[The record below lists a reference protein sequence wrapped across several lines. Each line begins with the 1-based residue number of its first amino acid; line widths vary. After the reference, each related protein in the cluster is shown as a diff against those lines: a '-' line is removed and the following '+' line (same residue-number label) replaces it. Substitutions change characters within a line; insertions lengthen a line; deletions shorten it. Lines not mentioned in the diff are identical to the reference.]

1 MKACDAGEGRTNV
14 DWEYMAKI
22 LPLYGK
28 AAVLTVRIGVLG
40 IFFAI
45 LTGLLCSVIR
55 QKRLPVLRQLTSV
68 YIELSRNTPLL
79 VQLFFIY
86 YGLPKIGIR
95 TDPETCGI
103 AGLAFLG
110 GSYMAEAFRSGLE
123 AVGKIQHES
132 ALSLGLTGMQ
142 AFRYVI
148 LPQAFAI
155 SFPGITANVI
165 FLLKETSVF
174 SAISLM
180 DLMFTAK
187 DQIGL
192 YYKTT
197 ECLALLVVFYL
208 VILLP
213 VSLLGSLIERRIRHA
228 EFGT

>member
-1 MKACDAGEGRTNV
+1 
-14 DWEYMAKI
+14 MAKI

-40 IFFAI
+40 IIFAM
-45 LTGLLCSVIR
+45 LVGLVCSVVR
-55 QKRLPVLRQLTSV
+55 QMKIPVLKQLASV

-86 YGLPKIGIR
+86 YGLPKIGIK
-95 TDPETCGI
+95 TDPETCGV

-132 ALSLGLTGMQ
+132 ALSLGLTALQ
-142 AFRYVI
+142 TFRYVI

-155 SFPGITANVI
+155 SIPGITANVI

-197 ECLALLVVFYL
+197 ECLVLLVVFYL
-208 VILLP
+208 LILLP
-213 VSLLGSLIERRIRHA
+213 VSLLGSLLERRVRYA
-228 EFGT
+228 EFGA

>member
-1 MKACDAGEGRTNV
+1 M

-40 IFFAI
+40 ILFAM
-45 LTGLLCSVIR
+45 LVGLLCSVVR
-55 QKRLPVLRQLTSV
+55 QMKIPVLKQLASV
-68 YIELSRNTPLL
+68 YIEFSRNTPLL

-86 YGLPKIGIR
+86 YGLPKIGIK
-95 TDPETCGI
+95 TDPETCGV

-132 ALSLGLTGMQ
+132 ALSLGLTGLQ
-142 AFRYVI
+142 TFRYVI

-155 SFPGITANVI
+155 SIPGITANVI

-197 ECLALLVVFYL
+197 ECLVLLVVFYL
-208 VILLP
+208 LILLP
-213 VSLLGSLIERRIRHA
+213 VSLLGSLLERRVRHA

>member
-1 MKACDAGEGRTNV
+1 M
-14 DWEYMAKI
+14 DWEYVAKI

-28 AAVLTVRIGVLG
+28 AAWLTVRIGMLG
-40 IFFAI
+40 IFFAV
-45 LTGLLCSVIR
+45 LGGLLCAVIR
-55 QKRLPVLRQLTSV
+55 QMKLPVLRQLTSV
-68 YIELSRNTPLL
+68 YIEISRNTPLL

-95 TDPETCGI
+95 TNAETCGI

-110 GSYMAEAFRSGLE
+110 GSYMAETFRSGLE

-132 ALSLGLTGMQ
+132 ALSLGLTGLQ
-142 AFRYVI
+142 TFRYVV

-192 YYKTT
+192 YYRTS
-197 ECLALLVVFYL
+197 ECLALLVLFYL

-213 VSLLGSLIERRIRHA
+213 VSFLGSLIERRIRHA

>member
-1 MKACDAGEGRTNV
+1 M
-14 DWEYMAKI
+14 DWEYVAKI

-40 IFFAI
+40 ILFAI
-45 LTGLLCSVIR
+45 LVGLLCSVVR
-55 QKRLPVLRQLTSV
+55 QMKIPVLKQLASV

-86 YGLPKIGIR
+86 YGLPKIGIK
-95 TDPETCGI
+95 TDPETCGV

-132 ALSLGLTGMQ
+132 ALSLGLTGLQ
-142 AFRYVI
+142 TFRYVI

-155 SFPGITANVI
+155 SIPGITANVI

-197 ECLALLVVFYL
+197 ECLVLLVVFYL
-208 VILLP
+208 LILLP
-213 VSLLGSLIERRIRHA
+213 VSLLGSLLERRVRHA

>member
-1 MKACDAGEGRTNV
+1 M
-14 DWEYMAKI
+14 DWEYVAKI

-45 LTGLLCSVIR
+45 LVGLLCSVIR
-55 QKRLPVLRQLTSV
+55 QMKIPVLKQLASV

-192 YYKTT
+192 YYRTT
-197 ECLALLVVFYL
+197 ECLALLVLFYL

-213 VSLLGSLIERRIRHA
+213 VSLLGSLIERRLRHA

>member
-1 MKACDAGEGRTNV
+1 M
-14 DWEYMAKI
+14 DWEYVAKI

-45 LTGLLCSVIR
+45 LVGLLCSAVR
-55 QKRLPVLRQLTSV
+55 QMKIPVLKQLASV

-95 TDPETCGI
+95 TDPETCGV

-123 AVGKIQHES
+123 AVGRIQHES
-132 ALSLGLTGMQ
+132 ALSLGLTGLQ
-142 AFRYVI
+142 TFRYVI

-213 VSLLGSLIERRIRHA
+213 VSLLGSLIERRLRHA
-228 EFGT
+228 EFGA

>member
-1 MKACDAGEGRTNV
+1 M
-14 DWEYMAKI
+14 DWEYVAKI

-45 LTGLLCSVIR
+45 LVGLLCSVVR
-55 QKRLPVLRQLTSV
+55 QMKIPVLKQLASV

-95 TDPETCGI
+95 TDPETCGV

-123 AVGKIQHES
+123 AVGRIQHES
-132 ALSLGLTGMQ
+132 ALSLGLTGLQ
-142 AFRYVI
+142 TFRYVI

-165 FLLKETSVF
+165 FLPKETSVF

-197 ECLALLVVFYL
+197 ECLALLVAFYL

-213 VSLLGSLIERRIRHA
+213 VSLLGSLIERRLRHA

>member
-1 MKACDAGEGRTNV
+1 V
-14 DWEYMAKI
+14 DWEYVAKI

-45 LTGLLCSVIR
+45 LVGLLCSVVR
-55 QKRLPVLRQLTSV
+55 QMKIPVLKQLASV

-95 TDPETCGI
+95 TDPETCGV

-123 AVGKIQHES
+123 AVGRIQHES
-132 ALSLGLTGMQ
+132 ALSLGLTGLQ
-142 AFRYVI
+142 TFRYVI

-165 FLLKETSVF
+165 FMLKETSVF

-197 ECLALLVVFYL
+197 ECLALLVAFYL

-213 VSLLGSLIERRIRHA
+213 VSLLGSLIERRLRHA

>member
-1 MKACDAGEGRTNV
+1 
-14 DWEYMAKI
+14 MAKI

-55 QKRLPVLRQLTSV
+55 QRKIPVLRQLTSV

-95 TDPETCGI
+95 TDSETCGI

-192 YYKTT
+192 YYRTT
-197 ECLALLVVFYL
+197 ECLVLLVLFYL